1 MEEEISLLNQYQ
13 EYHTNNA
20 SGITEESLLKQSRDF
35 LTTVKPEYRF
45 VHLNVDFYRNVL
57 GIIAQKYDRNVES
70 IQKINTGFNSLEK
83 YAVNLWKFPW
93 RKEYRTIKV
102 CTGYV
107 ECIKLITK
115 SSLIFIVIVIQKL
128 VLISRVTICRSVFYN
143 HCVSYGRIN

>member
-1 MEEEISLLNQYQ
+1 MEEEISLLINQYQ

-20 SGITEESLLKQSRDF
+20 SAITEESLVKQSRDF
-35 LTTVKPEYRF
+35 LTTVKPEDRF

-57 GIIAQKYDRNVES
+57 GIIAQKYDRNEES

-102 CTGYV
+102 CTSYV
-107 ECIKLITK
+107 KCIKLI

-128 VLISRVTICRSVFYN
+128 ALISMVTICTL
-143 HCVSYGRIN
+143 